1 MCRADAWRL
10 QRRRPNAE
18 EALEDPYFAGLHN
31 PAREPVAEPI
41 SKLEFEFEKRKL
53 SVEEARFPRPP
64 APSRTPPSASF
75 LSASAYHLPRAP
87 SD

>member
-1 MCRADAWRL
+1 MAAASADARRRRRWL
-10 QRRRPNAE
+10 RRPNAE

-53 SVEEARFPRPP
+53 SVEEARAPAPPTRPRPP
-64 APSRTPPSASF
+64 RPPP
-75 LSASAYHLPRAP
+75 HPPLPARQLVC
-87 SD
+87 